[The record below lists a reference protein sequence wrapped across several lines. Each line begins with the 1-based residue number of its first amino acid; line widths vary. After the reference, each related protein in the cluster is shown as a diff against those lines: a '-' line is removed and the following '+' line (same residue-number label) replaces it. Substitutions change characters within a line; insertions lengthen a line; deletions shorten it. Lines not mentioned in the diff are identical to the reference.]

1 MGVGAS
7 PRSIG
12 TSNEEVNMRK
22 LAAAVLTIAVLTVSS
37 SAAMAEPTD
46 RIDVEFRYVML
57 VHDTT
62 ESFVTGNGTWFHAHT
77 QLAFAGLGTF
87 GDDAYLSQAS
97 GTALSHTSN
106 ADDPAVPPGSG
117 DDGWI
122 KIQQAVGTFD
132 PTAGGP
138 QISCEGWIHLQ
149 RFDADYPFPSNSHG
163 DFRWSC
169 DNGWKVTGTVDARW
183 ELDPALGFPV
193 YVVYYDGEAR

>member
-1 MGVGAS
+1 
-7 PRSIG
+7 
-12 TSNEEVNMRK
+12 MRK
-22 LAAAVLTIAVLTVSS
+22 LAAAVLTIAVCTVSFS
-37 SAAMAEPTD
+37 TALAEPKD
-46 RIDVEFRYVML
+46 RIEVEFRYVTT
-57 VHDTT
+57 VHDITD
-62 ESFVTGNGTWFHAHT
+62 SFLTGNGKWFHAHT
-77 QLAFAGLGTF
+77 ELEFVGLGTF

-106 ADDPAVPPGSG
+106 GDDPAVPPGAG

-132 PTAGGP
+132 PIAGGA

-149 RFDADYPFPSNSHG
+149 RYDADYPFPSNSQG
-163 DFRWSC
+163 TFRWSC
-169 DNGWKVTGTVDARW
+169 DNGWKVKGTVDARW